1 MFIKKEIFKLF
12 LFLYF
17 SALSAQEVVIVNS
30 TTKEE
35 IPYVAIQYTKNIG
48 VYTNNRG
55 RFHLLKSK
63 SEHIKIYHI
72 GYNDT
77 IIKCSLVRDT
87 IFFKKKIE
95 MLDEIKIFSGKS
107 KEKLIGYHK
116 KRVSLFWSL
125 KEKTELATLIK
136 YKNNNK
142 RTIIKKIF
150 IPIDKMHLHSKK
162 GKVIES
168 YPNFSSIFRFHIYS
182 NENGKPSSRLLEK
195 PILIKCNQDTP
206 DILEIDVSKDII
218 NLPKEGVFV
227 GIEMIGM
234 LDVKGEILLSEKN
247 EMILPTFKFT
257 DKKKNNISS
266 TTYIK
271 TTFNGNK
278 WENTKEYNGKVKHLS
293 NYNMA
298 VSLLM
303 KIYKNK
309 VR

>member
-1 MFIKKEIFKLF
+1 MIIKKNFFKLF
-12 LFLYF
+12 FFLYF
-17 SALSAQEVVIVNS
+17 STLSAQEVVIINS

-48 VYTNNRG
+48 IYTNDRG
-55 RFHLLKSK
+55 RFHLLKNK
-63 SEHIKIYHI
+63 SEHIKIHHI

-77 IIKCSLVRDT
+77 IIKSSLIKDT
-87 IFFKKKIE
+87 IFLKKKFE

-107 KEKLIGYHK
+107 KKKIIGYNK

-136 YKNNNK
+136 YKKNYK
-142 RTIIKKIF
+142 RIIIKKIF
-150 IPIDKMHLHSKK
+150 IPIDKMHLRSKK

-182 NENGKPSSRLLEK
+182 NVDGKPNSRLLEK
-195 PILIKCNQDTP
+195 PILIRCNQDTP
-206 DILEIDVSKDII
+206 NIIEIDVSKDVI

-227 GIEMIGM
+227 AIEMIGM
-234 LDVKGEILLSEKN
+234 LDVKGKMFLSEKN

-257 DKKKNNISS
+257 DKKKSNISS

-271 TTFNGNK
+271 TVFNGNK
-278 WENTKEYNGKVKHLS
+278 WKNTKEYNGKVKHLS
-293 NYNMA
+293 SYNMA
-298 VSLLM
+298 VSLLI
-303 KIYKNK
+303 KVYKSK

>member
-1 MFIKKEIFKLF
+1 MIIKKNFFKLF
-12 LFLYF
+12 FFLYF
-17 SALSAQEVVIVNS
+17 STLSAQEVVIVNS

-95 MLDEIKIFSGKS
+95 ILDEIKIFSGKS
-107 KEKLIGYHK
+107 KEKLIGYNK

-125 KEKTELATLIK
+125 KEKTELVTLIK
-136 YKNNNK
+136 YKKNK
-142 RTIIKKIF
+142 RRTIIKKIL
-150 IPIDKMHLHSKK
+150 IPINKRHLRSNK

-168 YPNFSSIFRFHIYS
+168 YPNFSSIFRFNIYS
-182 NENGKPSSRLLEK
+182 NEEGKPGIKLLNK
-195 PILIKCNQDTP
+195 PLIIECNQNSP
-206 DILEIDVSKDII
+206 NILEIDISKDII

-278 WENTKEYNGKVKHLS
+278 WKNTKEYNGKVKHLS

-298 VSLLM
+298 LSLLI